1 MGYGLGTQ
9 GASRGRCSFTPYSP
23 GLTPANSWRTSDP
36 GIASPVVSR
45 GSLDAGWSAE
55 RWPFCRSPSRVR
67 RSLISLLALLILPRA
82 LAAQNRDA
90 ADPPLSVTNRER
102 TLRFSLLF
110 DGETVSYRVDRLTP
124 DGAENVVIDR
134 SPLGIARGL
143 QDFRSGFELVSAS
156 PVSELSGMYRMVTGK
171 QREIRTR
178 ARQRVFTFRKGT
190 GGLMTIT
197 VRAMRD
203 GVAFR
208 YGFPGA
214 SAEDSVVDESTGFH
228 LPPGRAWLQPYRR
241 GRGGYSDGI
250 PIGTTAPEEA
260 GWTLPMLFHT
270 SDSWVLVTE
279 TGIDR
284 TSYGVHVQQR
294 AEDGLYR
301 VRLPEEMILN
311 GRAPAITL
319 PWVSPWRVLIIGST
333 LGTIVESTLPT
344 DLAQPQAFA
353 DVSWIK
359 PGRVSG
365 SMWIIV
371 TNPPRFEQVFP
382 YVDLSSRLRWEYTAL
397 EPGWQQETIGGDES
411 ELAAYAR
418 ARGSG
423 LIAWYNA
430 DPGSR
435 PRDRRRDPMVDP
447 EARRAELQRIAALG
461 YKGIKID
468 VAPSDAPYVI
478 ALYQDILRDAY
489 ENRLFVDLGRAT
501 VPRGWQRTYPNL
513 LTMQAVYESA
523 DTTFQDA
530 AATYHTIYPFT
541 RNVVG
546 PMDNQPN
553 VFGDGWPHLTTN
565 PHELALSVVFESGL
579 QHFAS
584 SPERVDAQP
593 DYVRRFLTAVPTA
606 WDETRFVDGYPG
618 RLAVLARRRGTDWY
632 VGAITSDTMVSV
644 AEVPLRFLGAGTY
657 DVALISDGED
667 VDKFAYA
674 TETLVRRDTMTVE
687 LAPRGGFVARFTRR
701 GAAAAEAPAWPAA
714 AEERAARPPAPR
726 PTDRPRPAP

>member
-1 MGYGLGTQ
+1 
-9 GASRGRCSFTPYSP
+9 
-23 GLTPANSWRTSDP
+23 
-36 GIASPVVSR
+36 
-45 GSLDAGWSAE
+45 
-55 RWPFCRSPSRVR
+55 VR
-67 RSLISLLALLILPRA
+67 RFLTLVLLLLPRVI
-82 LAAQNRDA
+82 AAQARDTG
-90 ADPPLSVTNRER
+90 DPPLSVTNRER

-134 SPLGIARGL
+134 SPLGIARAGG
-143 QDFRSGFELVSAS
+143 DFRRGLELVSAS
-156 PVSELSGMYRMVTGK
+156 PVTDLSGMYRMVTGK
-171 QREIRTR
+171 QLEIRTR

-190 GGLMTIT
+190 GRLMTIT

-214 SAEDSVVDESTGFH
+214 DAPDSLIDESTGFH
-228 LPPGRAWLQPYRR
+228 LPPGRAWIRPYR
-241 GRGGYSDGI
+241 GVKSNFLDGI
-250 PIGTTAPEEA
+250 PIGTMAPENA
-260 GWTLPMLFHT
+260 GWSLPMLFRT

-279 TGIDR
+279 TGVDR

-294 AEDGLYR
+294 AEDGVYR
-301 VRLPEEMILN
+301 VRLPEETMTN
-311 GRAPAITL
+311 GGAPAIAL
-319 PWVSPWRVLIIGST
+319 PWLSPWRVLIIGST
-333 LGTIVESTLPT
+333 LGTIVESTLAT

-365 SMWIIV
+365 SRWIIV
-371 TNPPRFEQVFP
+371 TNPRQYQQVFP
-382 YVDLSSRLRWEYTAL
+382 YLDLASRFRWEYTLL
-397 EPGWQQETIGGDES
+397 EAGWQQETIGGDET

-423 LIAWYNA
+423 LIAWYYA
-430 DPGSR
+430 DPST
-435 PRDRRRDPMVDP
+435 PPQYRRRDLMVDP
-447 EARRAELQRIAALG
+447 EARRAEMMRIAALG
-461 YKGIKID
+461 YRGIRID
-468 VAPSDAPYVI
+468 ITPSDEQSVI

-489 ENRLFVDLGRAT
+489 ANRLFVDFGRAT
-501 VPRGWQRTYPNL
+501 IPRGWQRTYPNL
-513 LTMQAVYESA
+513 LTMQAVHEYG
-523 DTTFQDA
+523 DTAFQGA

-546 PMDNQPN
+546 SMGNEPN
-553 VFGDGWPHLTTN
+553 IFGDGWQHVTTN

-579 QHFAS
+579 QHFGS
-584 SPERVDAQP
+584 SPNSVDAQP
-593 DYVRRFLTAVPTA
+593 DYVRQFLSVVPTV

-618 RLAVLARRRGTDWY
+618 QLAVLARRRGTDWY
-632 VGAITSDTMVSV
+632 VGAITSDTMVSI

-674 TETLVRRDTMTVE
+674 TETLIRRDTMTVE

-701 GAAAAEAPAWPAA
+701 GAPETKGPAWPDAVAMRAA
-714 AEERAARPPAPR
+714 APPTPR
-726 PTDRPRPAP
+726 PTDRPRPVP